1 MALTKVV
8 LFALLAS
15 SAQAVL
21 NLQRSVTLHRKG
33 QKGNASS
40 NNCVDCP
47 CCGEE
52 GDHNHKPGCPMSGG
66 VWNAEFMVNLDGK
79 TMKNFTVEVHPEW
92 APKGA
97 KRFHELVDMNFFK
110 DVRFFRVVSG
120 FMAQFGINGDPQ
132 FQSKWRNA
140 NIQDDPAKESNK
152 RGYMTFANAG
162 PNTRSTQ
169 LFINFKDNKFL
180 DSQGFPPFAK
190 VTKGMDTVDHLYS
203 GYGEGAPAGNG
214 PDQNMIQMQGNSY
227 LTKSFPKLSYIVG
240 CSVVYPEEKKEKD
253 L

>member
-1 MALTKVV
+1 MALTKFV
-8 LFALLAS
+8 LVALLATG
-15 SAQAVL
+15 AEAVL

-33 QKGNASS
+33 FKGNASTQD
-40 NNCVDCP
+40 CGDCP

-52 GDHNHKPGCPMSGG
+52 GDHVHKPGCPCGGG

-79 TMKNFTVEVHPEW
+79 TTKNFTVEVHPEW

-97 KRFHELVDMNFFK
+97 ARFHELIHEGFFK

-120 FMAQFGINGDPQ
+120 FMAQFGINGNPAIQ
-132 FQSKWRNA
+132 AKWRDA
-140 NIQDDPAKESNK
+140 NIQDDPAKESNH

-169 LFINFKDNKFL
+169 LFINFKDNAFL

-190 VTKGMDTVDHLYS
+190 VTKGMDAVDALYS
-203 GYGEGAPAGNG
+203 GYGEGAPSGNG
-214 PDQNMIQMQGNSY
+214 PDQGMIQAQGNSY
-227 LTKSFPKLSYIVG
+227 LAQSFPKLSYVVDAN
-240 CSVVYPEEKKEKD
+240 VVYPKSAKKD

>member
-1 MALTKVV
+1 MALTKFV
-8 LFALLAS
+8 LVALLATG
-15 SAQAVL
+15 AEAVL

-33 QKGNASS
+33 FKGNASTQD
-40 NNCVDCP
+40 CGDCP
-47 CCGEE
+47 CCGAE
-52 GDHNHKPGCPMSGG
+52 GEHVHKPGCPCGG
-66 VWNAEFMVNLDGK
+66 GIWNAEFMVNLDGK
-79 TMKNFTVEVHPEW
+79 TIKNFTVEVHPEW

-97 KRFHELVDMNFFK
+97 ARFHELVKTNFFK

-120 FMAQFGINGDPQ
+120 FMAQFGINGDPAI
-132 FQSKWRNA
+132 QSKWRDA

-169 LFINFKDNKFL
+169 LFVNFKDNAFL

-190 VTKGMDTVDHLYS
+190 VTKGMDTVDALYS
-203 GYGEGAPAGNG
+203 GYGEGAPSGNG
-214 PDQNMIQMQGNSY
+214 PDQSMIQSQGNAY
-227 LTKSFPKLSYIVG
+227 LSQQFPNLSYIVG
-240 CSVVYPEEKKEKD
+240 CSVVYTDAKKA

>member
-1 MALTKVV
+1 MALTKFV
-8 LFALLAS
+8 LVALLATG
-15 SAQAVL
+15 AEAVL

-33 QKGNASS
+33 FKGNASTQD
-40 NNCVDCP
+40 CGDCP
-47 CCGEE
+47 CCGAE
-52 GDHNHKPGCPMSGG
+52 GDHVHKPGCPCGGG

-79 TMKNFTVEVHPEW
+79 TTKNFTVEVHPDW

-97 KRFHELVDMNFFK
+97 ARFHELIHEGFFK

-120 FMAQFGINGDPQ
+120 FMAQFGINGNPAIQ
-132 FQSKWRNA
+132 AKWRDA
-140 NIQDDPAKESNK
+140 NIQDDPAKKSNH

-169 LFINFKDNKFL
+169 LFINFKDNAFL

-190 VTKGMDTVDHLYS
+190 VTTGMDTVDTLYS
-203 GYGEGAPAGNG
+203 GYGEGAPSGNG
-214 PDQNMIQMQGNSY
+214 PVQGMIQAQGNTY
-227 LTKSFPKLSYIVG
+227 LSQGFPKLSYIVDAN
-240 CSVVYPEEKKEKD
+240 VVHQKSAKKN